1 MSTVSALPTS
11 SSSLAFLS
19 GGGETGARLR
29 SLDWP
34 AHPLGPPELWPQ
46 SLKTIV
52 RVMLDSRYAMWM
64 AWGPQLTFFCNDA
77 YLPTVGLKRDWV
89 LGARSDEVWKE
100 IWPDIGPRIEH
111 VLQSGDA
118 TWDEGLLLFLER
130 SGFVE
135 ETYHTFS
142 YSPVYDDLSRVSGML
157 CVVTEVTERI
167 VGERRLR
174 VLRDLAAQAMDVDDV
189 ASSCRRAV
197 EVLALYPLDVPF
209 AALYIL
215 DADGRQARRSALS
228 TPMPEEW
235 FPEALPLPPQPSR
248 DRWKLAAL
256 CATKVR
262 QRIEDLSH
270 LDPEVTGLAWP
281 GQARCAVVLPLTSTG
296 QDRLFGFLIAGASPR
311 RPFDDDYGSFLA
323 LVAGQVASGIA
334 KAQSFEAER
343 ERAEALAEID
353 RAKTAFFSNVS
364 HEFRTPLTL
373 MLGPI
378 EDMAHD
384 ATLPETTRGRVDLLH
399 RNSLRLLK
407 LVNSLLEFSRI
418 EAGRVQATYLPTD
431 LSGLTAD
438 LVSTFTSALELAGL
452 TLKVDLQTLP
462 DPVFV
467 DRDMWEKVVLNLL
480 SNAFK
485 YTLRGEIEVRLRQ
498 VDSHAVMSVRDT
510 GIGIPPE
517 ALPKLF
523 ERFYRVEGAEGR
535 THEGSGIGLALVH
548 ELVKLHGGTVT
559 AQSKLHEGTTLIVRI
574 PLGSAHL
581 PTEHIGAAKSLQ
593 ASVVAARPFVEE
605 ALRWLPETLGTLGE
619 TPTLAVKM
627 TRMPTPR
634 DAHPRAAVYGSR
646 VIIADDNSDMRA
658 YVRELL
664 ESRYRIEAVA
674 DGQAALEAA
683 RRETP
688 DLIVSDVMMP
698 RMDGFALLRAL
709 RADSQLREVP
719 TILLSARA
727 GEEAVVEGL
736 DAMADDYL
744 VKPFS
749 ARELIARV
757 GAQLQL
763 ARLRREAAAREHTL
777 LHTAPLG
784 IYLIDADFRIRD
796 VNPTARPMFGD
807 LTDLIGRDFSDVMHA
822 GGWTQDHADEIVRL
836 FRHTLE
842 TGESYATPERLMSAA
857 GDAKPRHYEWQINR
871 IPLPD
876 GRFGVVCYFRDISA
890 HVQARMALESADRQ
904 KNEFLAM
911 LAHELRNPLAPIRN
925 AGEIL
930 SRTLP
935 ADSPGHTMVAM
946 VKRQVAQLTRLVDD
960 LLDVSRITQG
970 RVELQLRTLELGNVI
985 SQAIETAEPLFKAR
999 RHEVSIVSSYR
1010 ALYVNGD
1017 MARLVQC
1024 VVNILTNAAKY
1035 TDGSGKI
1042 QVETRADGTDA
1053 VITIAD
1059 SGAGISAELLPRVFD
1074 LFVQGERTLDRSL
1087 GGLGIGLS
1095 VARRLIEMHGGRIT
1109 AASPGLG
1116 QGATFEIHL
1125 PRVER
1130 PQESTGRGEGIKA
1143 ASRRILIVDDNAD
1156 AANSLAQVLGLDGH
1170 ITEPV
1175 YSAQEALS
1183 RASSFAPEVVLLD
1196 LGLPEM
1202 DGYEVARRLRERP
1215 EFAAVRMV
1223 ALTGYGQSENVRRSW
1238 DAGFDDHLTKP
1249 VDFTA
1254 LDRVLAGLPPP
1265 S

>member
-1 MSTVSALPTS
+1 MSTVSVLPAS
-11 SSSLAFLS
+11 LSLAFLT

-29 SLDWP
+29 SLDW
-34 AHPLGPPELWPQ
+34 ASHPLGAPEHWPQ

-89 LGARSDEVWKE
+89 LGARSDQVWKE
-100 IWPDIGPRIEH
+100 IWPDIGPRIDH
-111 VLQSGDA
+111 VLSSGEA

-130 SGFVE
+130 SGFAE

-142 YSPVYDDLSRVSGML
+142 YSPVYDDLSRIAGML
-157 CVVTEVTERI
+157 CVVTEVTERV

-174 VLRDLAAQAMDVDDV
+174 VLRDLAAQAMGVDEV

-197 EVLALYPLDVPF
+197 EVLALYPLDLPF
-209 AALYIL
+209 CALYVL
-215 DADGRQARRSALS
+215 DADSRHARRATLS
-228 TPMPEEW
+228 TPMPDEW
-235 FPEALPLPPQPSR
+235 FPEALSLPPPSR
-248 DRWKLAAL
+248 DPWKLAAL
-256 CATKVR
+256 CATEER
-262 QRIEDLSH
+262 QIIDDLGQ
-270 LDPEVTGLAWP
+270 LDFEVTGLSWP
-281 GQARCAVVLPLTSTG
+281 GHARRAVVLPLTNPG
-296 QDRLFGFLIAGASPR
+296 QDRLVGFLIAGLSPR
-311 RPFDDDYGSFLA
+311 RAFDEAYAAFLN

-334 KAQSFEAER
+334 NAQAYEAER

-378 EDMAHD
+378 EDMTID
-384 ATLPETTRGRVDLLH
+384 VTLPEVARRRVELLH

-431 LSGLTAD
+431 LTALTAD
-438 LVSTFTSALELAGL
+438 LASTFTSAMEMAGL
-452 TLKVDLQTLP
+452 KLKVDLQRLP
-462 DPVFV
+462 DPVYV

-485 YTLRGEIEVRLRQ
+485 YTLQGEIEITLREENG
-498 VDSHAVMSVRDT
+498 HAEMSVRDT

-517 ALPKLF
+517 AVPKLF

-559 AQSKLHEGTTLIVRI
+559 AQSRLKEGTTLVVRI
-574 PLGSAHL
+574 PLGSTHL
-581 PTEHIGAAKSLQ
+581 APERVGAAKSHQ
-593 ASVVAARPFVEE
+593 APVVSARPFVEE
-605 ALRWLPETLGTLGE
+605 AMRWLPETVSPSAE
-619 TPTLAVKM
+619 APPLAMKM
-627 TRMPTPR
+627 TRTPTPQ
-634 DAHPRAAVYGSR
+634 DAHPRAAVHGSR
-646 VIIADDNSDMRA
+646 VIVADDNSDMRS
-658 YVRELL
+658 YLRELL
-664 ESRYRIEAVA
+664 ESRYKVEVVS

-683 RRETP
+683 RREAP

-698 RMDGFALLRAL
+698 RMDGFALLRIL
-709 RADSQLREVP
+709 RADPQLRDVP

-727 GEEAVVEGL
+727 GEEAVIEGL

-763 ARLRREAAAREHTL
+763 ARMRREA
-777 LHTAPLG
+777 
-784 IYLIDADFRIRD
+784 RI
-796 VNPTARPMFGD
+796 A
-807 LTDLIGRDFSDVMHA
+807 
-822 GGWTQDHADEIVRL
+822 
-836 FRHTLE
+836 LE
-842 TGESYATPERLMSAA
+842 T
-857 GDAKPRHYEWQINR
+857 
-871 IPLPD
+871 
-876 GRFGVVCYFRDISA
+876 
-890 HVQARMALESADRQ
+890 ADRQ

-935 ADSPGHTMVAM
+935 SESPGHGMVAM
-946 VKRQVAQLTRLVDD
+946 VKRQVSQLTRLVDD

-970 RVELQLRTLELGNVI
+970 RVELQCRPVDLSSVV
-985 SQAIETAEPLFKAR
+985 SQAIETAEPLFQAR
-999 RHEVSIVSSYR
+999 QHEVSIVSSYR

-1035 TDGSGKI
+1035 TDSGGKI
-1042 QVETRADGTDA
+1042 RVETRAEDSEA
-1053 VITIAD
+1053 VITVAD

-1095 VARRLIEMHGGRIT
+1095 VAKRLIEMHMGHLT

-1116 QGATFEIHL
+1116 QGATFEIRL
-1125 PRVER
+1125 PRLER
-1130 PQESTGRGEGIKA
+1130 PHEVGSRGEGLKA
-1143 ASRRILIVDDNAD
+1143 TAKRILIVDDNAD
-1156 AANSLAQVLGLDGH
+1156 AANSLAQVLALDGH
-1170 ITEPV
+1170 VAEAV
-1175 YSAQEALS
+1175 YSASAALNW
-1183 RASSFAPEVVLLD
+1183 AASFAPEVVLLD

-1202 DGYEVARRLRERP
+1202 DGYEVARRLRQRP
-1215 EFAAVRMV
+1215 EFVGVRIV
-1223 ALTGYGQSENVRRSW
+1223 ALTGYGQSEDVRRSSE
-1238 DAGFDDHLTKP
+1238 AGFDDHLTKP
-1249 VDFTA
+1249 VDFAA
-1254 LDRVLAGLPPP
+1254 LERVLAG
-1265 S
+1265 SASH

>member
-1 MSTVSALPTS
+1 MSTVSALPAS

-34 AHPLGPPELWPQ
+34 SHPLGPPELWPQ

-100 IWPDIGPRIEH
+100 IWPDIGPRIDH
-111 VLQSGDA
+111 VLKSGDA

-157 CVVTEVTERI
+157 CVVTEVTERV

-174 VLRDLAAQAMDVDDV
+174 VLRDLAAQAMDVADV
-189 ASSCRRAV
+189 ASSCRRAI
-197 EVLALYPLDVPF
+197 EVLALYPLDLPF

-215 DADGRQARRSALS
+215 DADGNRASRAALS

-270 LDPEVTGLAWP
+270 LDPDVTGLAWP
-281 GQARCAVVLPLTSTG
+281 GQARCAVVLPLTSSG
-296 QDRLFGFLIAGASPR
+296 QDRLFGFLIAGVSPR
-311 RPFDDDYGSFLA
+311 RPFDDDYGSFLS
-323 LVAGQVASGIA
+323 LVAGQVASAIA
-334 KAQSFEAER
+334 NAQSFEAER

-378 EDMAHD
+378 EELVND
-384 ATLPETTRGRVDLLH
+384 AALPETTRGRVDLLH

-418 EAGRVQATYLPTD
+418 EAGRMQATYLPTD

-438 LVSTFTSALELAGL
+438 LVSTFTSAMELAGL
-452 TLKVDLQTLP
+452 ALKVDLQTLP

-467 DRDMWEKVVLNLL
+467 DRDMWEKVVLNVL

-485 YTLRGEIEVRLRQ
+485 YTLKGEIEVRLRQ
-498 VDSHAVMSVRDT
+498 VDGHAVMSVRDT

-559 AQSKLHEGTTLIVRI
+559 AQSKLQEGTTLVVRI

-581 PTEHIGAAKSLQ
+581 PAERIGAAKSLQ

-605 ALRWLPETLGTLGE
+605 ALRWLPETSGTLGE

-664 ESRYRIEAVA
+664 ESRYQIEAVA

-727 GEEAVVEGL
+727 GEEAMIEGL

-796 VNPTARPMFGD
+796 VNPTARPMFGAIA
-807 LTDLIGRDFSDVMHA
+807 DLIGRDFSDVMHS

-842 TGESYATPERLMSAA
+842 TGESCATRERLMSAA
-857 GDAKPRHYEWQINR
+857 GVAEPRHYEWQINR

-890 HVQARMALESADRQ
+890 HVEARMALESADRQ

-935 ADSPGHTMVAM
+935 ADSPGHVMVAM

-970 RVELQLRTLELGNVI
+970 RVELQLRTLELGSVI
-985 SQAIETAEPLFKAR
+985 SQAIETVEPLFQAR

-1010 ALYVNGD
+1010 TLYVNGD

-1035 TDGSGKI
+1035 TDSNGRI
-1042 QVETRADGTDA
+1042 RVETRANGTDA
-1053 VITIAD
+1053 VITITD
-1059 SGAGISAELLPRVFD
+1059 SGAGISAQLLPRVFD

-1095 VARRLIEMHGGRIT
+1095 VARRLIEMHGGRIR
-1109 AASPGLG
+1109 AASRGLG

-1130 PQESTGRGEGIKA
+1130 PQESAARGEGIKA

-1183 RASSFAPEVVLLD
+1183 RASSFAPEVILLD

-1215 EFAAVRMV
+1215 EFAAVRMI

-1238 DAGFDDHLTKP
+1238 QAGFDDHLTKP
-1249 VDFTA
+1249 VDFAA
-1254 LDRVLAGLPPP
+1254 LERVLAELPSP